1 MAKKTTGRKKRKI
14 AKHILRSAGRKKAEE
29 AKASGEQST
38 TKINKKKKSL
48 LHAKI
53 KDPKEAHEYLSNWKY
68 DSANWK
74 FNKNTQSW
82 LCRHMY
88 DVDKVPKAVFSLLM
102 EYIEGLKGF
111 TRDWVNEDAVRRVLR
126 YKAWEKKQ
134 NDDGDDNDEGNEE
147 DTTKEDDEEKKEDD
161 ARFAALDDHDKRK
174 EYKRSRQV
182 VQAIKKAMEAEQQE
196 AEDDE

>member
-1 MAKKTTGRKKRKI
+1 MAKKATGRKKRKI
-14 AKHILRSAGRKKAEE
+14 AKHILRSAGRKKVEE

-53 KDPKEAHEYLSNWKY
+53 KDPKEAHEYLSNWKH
-68 DSANWK
+68 DSSNWK
-74 FNKNTQSW
+74 FNTNTQSW
-82 LCRHMY
+82 LCRNMY
-88 DVDKVPKAVFSLLM
+88 DFDKVPKAVFSLLM

-111 TRDWVNEDAVRRVLR
+111 TRDWVNEDAVRQVLR

-134 NDDGDDNDEGNEE
+134 SDGGDDASEE
-147 DTTKEDDEEKKEDD
+147 DTNKEDDEEKKEDD
-161 ARFAALDDHDKRK
+161 ARFAALNDHEKRK
-174 EYKRSRQV
+174 EYKRARQV

>member
-1 MAKKTTGRKKRKI
+1 MAKTATGRKKRKI

-53 KDPKEAHEYLSNWKY
+53 KDPNEAHEYLSNWKY

-82 LCRHMY
+82 LCRNMY

-111 TRDWVNEDAVRRVLR
+111 TRDWVNEDAVRQVLR

-134 NDDGDDNDEGNEE
+134 SDDGDDASEE
-147 DTTKEDDEEKKEDD
+147 DTNKEDDEEKKEDD
-161 ARFAALDDHDKRK
+161 ARFAALNDHEKRK

>member
-1 MAKKTTGRKKRKI
+1 LIQLSSTPKQSKDKSKDASVLSTYSHRLS
-14 AKHILRSAGRKKAEE
+14 IL
-29 AKASGEQST
+29 
-38 TKINKKKKSL
+38 
-48 LHAKI
+48 
-53 KDPKEAHEYLSNWKY
+53 
-68 DSANWK
+68 
-74 FNKNTQSW
+74 
-82 LCRHMY
+82 
-88 DVDKVPKAVFSLLM
+88 KVPKAVFALLM

-134 NDDGDDNDEGNEE
+134 NDGGDDDGSEE
-147 DTTKEDDEEKKEDD
+147 DTNKEDDEEKKEDD
-161 ARFAALDDHDKRK
+161 ARFAALNDHEKRK